1 MSRSYRRRF
10 NNQRGRKNL
19 ASGIIMVILVTA
31 GASLGSYAGGAAGF
45 LLSCFVVHFID
56 NNPNP

>member
-1 MSRSYRRRF
+1 
-10 NNQRGRKNL
+10 
-19 ASGIIMVILVTA
+19 MVILVTA